1 MKRSIS
7 FRPKITLALQLSV
20 IVINLFSI
28 FVLFPRIENMVHG
41 ELYEYGLQF
50 SEEWASP
57 IWSNSHLF
65 SNCLAIA
72 MVLMVLSAISMAV
85 YAQRHDP
92 FSKAF
97 SALLLTA
104 GAGANIFSLYPLYS
118 LDQIVNNEL
127 YFFGLR
133 FSEEWHSGYM
143 LYLFQS
149 VFLVLLASAFVVA
162 AGLAVSVS
170 ARRTPNL
177 RNEKLA
183 ASLLI
188 IGGTTFLALSI
199 VYDSSILAFVGL
211 GTLFWGLILTY
222 IGNKEYVRKILLE
235 TSTSSQL
242 AIINEVIQET
252 DYAGNAIF
260 FPPTY
265 FNIPET
271 YKAYIQKDKNSRLPT
286 LRTIYREDPRYFVK
300 FIEKPP
306 AMLITPPGAE
316 LVMLFEKKLKTK
328 FSMMNLNDVEV
339 SLPKLLVEDF
349 EMVHYFEMNVEKEA
363 IHVKIEESEYGNPK
377 TDEQKTI
384 YFSFLSPLTG
394 AIACVLSTVLNKPV
408 MVTEQKT
415 IPHDE
420 ALIIK
425 YRIIEEKEPMTA

>member
-1 MKRSIS
+1 MKRSIY
-7 FRPKITLALQLSV
+7 FRPKITLALLLSV
-20 IVINLFSI
+20 LIVNLFSI
-28 FVLFPRIENMVHG
+28 FVLFPRIENLIHG
-41 ELYEYGLQF
+41 ELYDYGLQF
-50 SEEWASP
+50 SIEWANP
-57 IWSNSHLF
+57 IWNNSHLF
-65 SNCLAIA
+65 VNCLGIA
-72 MVLMVLSAISMAV
+72 MVLIALSAISVAV
-85 YAQRHDP
+85 YAQKHDP

-97 SALLLTA
+97 SALLLTS
-104 GAGANIFSLYPLYS
+104 GAATNIFSLYPLYR
-118 LDQIVNNEL
+118 LDQVVNNEL
-127 YFFGLR
+127 YFFGLT
-133 FSEEWHSGYM
+133 FSDEWHSSLL
-143 LYLFQS
+143 LYLLQS
-149 VFLVLLASAFVVA
+149 GFLVLLASAFAVA

-177 RNEKLA
+177 RSEKLA

-199 VYDSSILAFVGL
+199 GYDSSILALIGL

-242 AIINEVIQET
+242 AIINKVIQET

-271 YKAYIQKDKNSRLPT
+271 YRAYIQKDKNSRLPT
-286 LRTIYREDPRYFVK
+286 LRTIYREDPRFFVK

-306 AMLITPPGAE
+306 AMLITPPGSE

-328 FSMMNLNDVEV
+328 FSMMNLNDLEAN
-339 SLPKLLVEDF
+339 LPKLLVEDL
-349 EMVHYFEMNVEKEA
+349 EMVHYFEMTVEKEA
-363 IHVKIEESEYGNPK
+363 IHVKIEESEYGNPN
-377 TDEQKTI
+377 TEEQKTI

-394 AIACVLSTVLNKPV
+394 AIACVLAIVLNKPV
-408 MVTEQKT
+408 MVMEQKI

-425 YRIIEEKEPMTA
+425 YHIMQEKEAMTT

>member
-425 YRIIEEKEPMTA
+425 YRIIEEKEPLTA

>member
-1 MKRSIS
+1 MKRNIS
-7 FRPKITLALQLSV
+7 FRPRITLALLLSV
-20 IVINLFSI
+20 IVVNLFSL
-28 FVLFPRIENMVHG
+28 FVLFPRIVNLVHG

-50 SEEWASP
+50 SLEWANP
-57 IWSNSHLF
+57 IWNNSSLF
-65 SNCLAIA
+65 SNCLGIV
-72 MVLMVLSAISMAV
+72 MVLMVLSAVSVAV
-85 YAQRHDP
+85 YARRHDP

-104 GAGANIFSLYPLYS
+104 GAAANIFSLYPLYR
-118 LDQIVNNEL
+118 LNQIVNNEL

-133 FSEEWHSGYM
+133 FSEEWHSSYM

-149 VFLVLLASAFVVA
+149 VFLVLLASALVVG

-177 RNEKLA
+177 RNEKMA

-188 IGGTTFLALSI
+188 IAGTTFLALSI
-199 VYDSSILAFVGL
+199 AYDSSILAFIGL

-235 TSTSSQL
+235 TSASSQL
-242 AIINEVIQET
+242 AIVNKVIQET

-271 YKAYIQKDKNSRLPT
+271 YKAYIQKNKNSRLPT
-286 LRTIYREDPRYFVK
+286 LRTIYREDPRFFVK

-316 LVMLFEKKLKTK
+316 LVTLFEKELKTK
-328 FSMMNLNDVEV
+328 FSMMNMNDLEIN
-339 SLPKLLVEDF
+339 LPKLLVEDF
-349 EMVHYFEMNVEKEA
+349 EIIHYFEMNVEKEA
-363 IHVKIEESEYGNPK
+363 IHVKIEESEYGNP
-377 TDEQKTI
+377 DGGEQKTI

-420 ALIIK
+420 ALIIE